1 MVKEKLIRDLCG
13 SIWMM
18 MKYKIDYNE
27 IDNLQ
32 KTINDLKI
40 LKNNCPK
47 EDEQHWS
54 NLLDYYISLIN
65 GEEELN

>member
-1 MVKEKLIRDLCG
+1 MN
-13 SIWMM
+13 
-18 MKYKIDYNE
+18 KYKLDYNE
-27 IDNLQ
+27 QDQLQ

-47 EDEQHWS
+47 EDIQHWS
-54 NLLDYYISLIN
+54 NLLDYYTSLMN